1 MFWLM
6 KETLKNKTSTSYN
19 KSNEV
24 VERQAFYSSKLI
36 TSNVHLWLWI

>member
-1 MFWLM
+1 MFLLM

-24 VERQAFYSSKLI
+24 VERQAFNSSKLI
-36 TSNVHLWLWI
+36 TSNDHLWLWI

>member
-36 TSNVHLWLWI
+36 TSTVLE

>member
-1 MFWLM
+1 M

-19 KSNEV
+19 KYNEV